1 NTELFIASFLRSDG
15 LEQTGD
21 DIGFGPL
28 HVVAVFSRPKPCRV
42 EHRACA
48 LQGVVAIPWICMS
61 IDFTT
66 ARLEEIGYSPMALNR
81 RDFLRLGTLLAA
93 IREKNV

>member
-1 NTELFIASFLRSDG
+1 M
-15 LEQTGD
+15 
-21 DIGFGPL
+21 
-28 HVVAVFSRPKPCRV
+28 

-61 IDFTT
+61 IDFTAT
-66 ARLEEIGYSPMALNR
+66 RLEEMGYSPKALNR

-93 IREKNV
+93 IREKNVRITQPRFGSVNEIDPR